1 MRLDIET
8 EVRYPDGERAGWIKR
23 VVMDEDNEVTAI
35 VLATDDLV
43 SRELIVPIDS
53 LSEHPGGVTTLNLSS
68 DELDNLT
75 PYEEYEVPAL
85 TDAWVQSRNAAFGGD
100 VFPGLYEPILP
111 VMEVDNLGED
121 SIGLSQGTEIR
132 CLDGAWGIVD
142 EVLTNDEDKA
152 YAFIGRPYAKDE
164 IDRIIPLELVTET
177 RPDLVLLNCTL
188 ADLPTYTEETANE
201 LEEPEQS

>member
-8 EVRYPDGERAGWIKR
+8 EVRYPEGERVGWIKR
-23 VVMDEDNEVTAI
+23 VVMDENNEVTAI

-53 LSEHPGGVTTLNLSS
+53 LSEGPGGVATLTLSS
-68 DELDNLT
+68 EELDSLE
-75 PYEEYEVPAL
+75 PYQEYEVPVL
-85 TDAWVQSRNAAFGGD
+85 TEAWVQSRNPAFGGD
-100 VFPGLYEPILP
+100 VFPGLYDPILP

-121 SIGLSQGTEIR
+121 AVGLSQGTEIR

-142 EVLTNDEDKA
+142 EVLTNDEDMA

-164 IDRIIPLELVTET
+164 LDRIIPLELVTET

-201 LEEPEQS
+201 VEEPEES